1 MLAMFLIIGGES
13 EIGGAAFSALK
24 SQNYAVVATT
34 RRCDRV
40 ASDRLFLD
48 LAASSLDSWEPPQG
62 ATSACLCAAVAR
74 LADCAADPQA
84 SAHINVS
91 QTLLLVDKLLRGGI
105 YVLFLSTNQ
114 VFDGRV
120 PHVPPDAPHSPVSE
134 YGRQKARTESAL
146 CEYMVRGASIGI
158 LRLAKVVSPHMA
170 LLQRWIADLA
180 KGVPISAFTDMTLA
194 PAQMAS
200 VTGAISS
207 LLSERASGI
216 FQLTGPRDVSYA
228 DVGHFLAEKLDVESS
243 LVQPVSARVA
253 GLPIGATP
261 LHTTLDSSALRSRF
275 GIEVTDVWQVI
286 ENVMGPEIGK
296 SRTMQNAG

>member
-1 MLAMFLIIGGES
+1 MFLIIGGES

-34 RRCDRV
+34 RRRDRV

-134 YGRQKARTESAL
+134 YGRQKARTELAL

-194 PAQMAS
+194 PTQMAS
-200 VTGAISS
+200 VTSAISS
-207 LLSERASGI
+207 LLSDRASGI

-228 DVGHFLAEKLDVESS
+228 DVGHFLAGKLDVDSS
-243 LVQPVSARVA
+243 LVQAASARAA
-253 GLPIGATP
+253 GLPEGATP
-261 LHTTLDSSALRSRF
+261 LHTTLDSSALRNRF
-275 GIEVTDVWQVI
+275 GIEVADVWQVI
-286 ENVMGPEIGK
+286 ESVTGSDLGK